1 MLMLVIS
8 MQVVSVL
15 MPYVFNNFITIYNEV
30 EI

>member
-8 MQVVSVL
+8 MQVVNVL
-15 MPYVFNNFITIYNEV
+15 MPYVFNNVITIYNDV